1 MIRRPPRSTRTDT
14 LFPYT
19 TLFRSAGGVAHPGG
33 HLRRDTKAIGRRRP
47 RRRERIAP
55 LRGERLGQLP
65 GIRAQGTKLVM
76 LAGIVVETAADP
88 TDVTGMRE
96 TRQRHVDRAARTEVD
111 ELLGRKH
118 PATALAAHTLH
129 NPVSHRRHVHAPV
142 C

>member
-19 TLFRSAGGVAHPGG
+19 TLFRS
-33 HLRRDTKAIGRRRP
+33 
-47 RRRERIAP
+47 
-55 LRGERLGQLP
+55 QLP

-111 ELLGRKH
+111 ELLGRNH
-118 PATALAAHTLH
+118 PATALAAQTLH
-129 NPVSHRRHVHAPV
+129 NPVSHRSPAIEKGPCGDRV

>member
-1 MIRRPPRSTRTDT
+1 M
-14 LFPYT
+14 
-19 TLFRSAGGVAHPGG
+19 
-33 HLRRDTKAIGRRRP
+33 
-47 RRRERIAP
+47 RISDWSSDVCSSD
-55 LRGERLGQLP
+55 L
-65 GIRAQGTKLVM
+65 GTKLVM

-129 NPVSHRRHVHAPV
+129 NPVSHRSHVHAPV
-142 C
+142 CSIVAWFFLTRSEGQTSELQSIMRI

>member
-1 MIRRPPRSTRTDT
+1 MVCDVFFFKQKTAD
-14 LFPYT
+14 
-19 TLFRSAGGVAHPGG
+19 V
-33 HLRRDTKAIGRRRP
+33 LRIGDWSSDVCSSD
-47 RRRERIAP
+47 
-55 LRGERLGQLP
+55 LW
-65 GIRAQGTKLVM
+65 IRAQGTKLVM
-76 LAGIVVETAADP
+76 LAGIVVETAAVP

-96 TRQRHVDRAARTEVD
+96 TRHRHVDRAARTEVD

>member
-1 MIRRPPRSTRTDT
+1 M
-14 LFPYT
+14 
-19 TLFRSAGGVAHPGG
+19 
-33 HLRRDTKAIGRRRP
+33 GRRRS
-47 RRRERIAP
+47 RRREGSAAV
-55 LRGERLGQLP
+55 RGERLGQLP

-118 PATALAAHTLH
+118 TATALAAHTLH
-129 NPVSHRRHVHAPV
+129 NPVSTRRTVHAPV
-142 C
+142 CSIGAWFFRPGCKRSEEH